1 MKLNAEQKRGR
12 HGWSVFRAGRAGR
25 KRGEA
30 SYNVASGILEIEL
43 DRGLDRPE
51 FAIMGR
57 GILWTR
63 ERFAPIAAAGSAL
76 NTYAGEEAGPLR
88 ATTGMNKQ

>member
-1 MKLNAEQKRGR
+1 MERIPRGT
-12 HGWSVFRAGRAGR
+12 
-25 KRGEA
+25 KERGEA

-63 ERFAPIAAAGSAL
+63 ERFAPIAEAGSAL

-88 ATTGMNKQ
+88 ATAGMNKQ